1 MIIQQW
7 KAIGIAA
14 DMRLFER
21 SLFYT
26 RVRNDQNQMVLFS
39 NNGSESLY
47 LYTVPVLPMDPQ
59 SSFGGAAIAQWYAS
73 NGASGT
79 APTDPALLKGFEL
92 LRSAVGQNEEQRTE
106 TAKELW
112 KLLVDQVWSIG
123 LVGQSPAYMG
133 TRVVNARLE
142 NVPART
148 CTSQHCRTPW
158 SGHPE
163 QWYYK

>member
-1 MIIQQW
+1 MIVQQW
-7 KAIGIAA
+7 RAIGIAA

-26 RVRNDQNQMVLFS
+26 RIRNDQNQMVLFS

-59 SSFGGAAIAQWYAS
+59 SSFGGAAYAQWYAT
-73 NGASGT
+73 NGASGI
-79 APTDPALLKGFEL
+79 APTDAMLLKGFDL
-92 LRSAVGQNEEQRTE
+92 LRGAASQAEDQRTD
-106 TAKELW
+106 TAKEIW
-112 KLLVDQVWSIG
+112 KLAVDEVWSIG

-133 TRVVNARLE
+133 TRVVNEKLE

-163 QWYYK
+163 QWFYK